1 MVSLDITK
9 GICVSRRVRRV
20 GPRQIRPARRQFFMD
35 SHEIPFAAHS
45 LLVQQGI
52 QSVSLSGPGKFWRV
66 FGVAVRGC
74 SSAPVASLCDNLF
87 SSPKGSNPPSEMPM
101 DRRIEEDVISQA
113 ELRKG
118 AAFTTGTSAAIRL
131 VRELYM
137 MALVRRLA
145 DGALI
150 EPGPLSFDC
159 HVGVVSRK
167 KDVDTETRGRAIKRA
182 LRRNS

>member
-1 MVSLDITK
+1 
-9 GICVSRRVRRV
+9 
-20 GPRQIRPARRQFFMD
+20 
-35 SHEIPFAAHS
+35 
-45 LLVQQGI
+45 
-52 QSVSLSGPGKFWRV
+52 
-66 FGVAVRGC
+66 
-74 SSAPVASLCDNLF
+74 
-87 SSPKGSNPPSEMPM
+87 M

-150 EPGPLSFDC
+150 EPGPLGFDS
-159 HVGVVSRK
+159 HAGVVCRK
-167 KDVDTETRGRAIKRA
+167 KDADTETRVRAVTFH
-182 LRRNS
+182 RRSG